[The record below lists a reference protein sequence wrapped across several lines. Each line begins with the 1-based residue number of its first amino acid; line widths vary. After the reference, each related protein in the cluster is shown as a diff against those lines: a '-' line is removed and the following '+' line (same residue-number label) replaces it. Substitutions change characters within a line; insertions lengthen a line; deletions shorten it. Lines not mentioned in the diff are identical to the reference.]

1 MSCYKVLLANLIKDN
16 RIEIK
21 LGEQGTIFLF
31 KIHKIVFAY
40 VSVFYAIDIKNI
52 IPEMYRPLLTS
63 RNFISDYLSNVA
75 TFTISTDGD
84 VKTIKVDNSNYVGS
98 FCYFTL

>member
-1 MSCYKVLLANLIKDN
+1 MSCYKVLLANLIEVNK
-16 RIEIK
+16 IEIK
-21 LGEQGTIFLF
+21 LGEHGTIFLF
-31 KIHKIVFAY
+31 KIYKIVFAY
-40 VSVFYAIDIKNI
+40 VSVYSAIDIKNI

>member
-1 MSCYKVLLANLIKDN
+1 MFLANLIEVNKT
-16 RIEIK
+16 EIK
-21 LGEQGTIFLF
+21 LGEHGTIFLF
-31 KIHKIVFAY
+31 KIYKIVFAY
-40 VSVFYAIDIKNI
+40 VSVYSAIDIKNI